1 MIKFIKSMQRA
12 EWKMLFAPIVSM
24 FIFTIGNGFFTT
36 LTTIQ
41 LKRFDSPAWM
51 IGVISAAFFT
61 GLLIASYHAQK
72 FIIRVGH
79 IRAYAS
85 FASLI
90 AVCATLQGLLHND
103 LIWLVLRFI
112 CGYCLAGLFIIIES
126 WCLNG
131 SEFSHKGRIFAIY
144 MFSYYFAQA
153 IGQLLLKTHFDFVLT
168 PFCIIAGI
176 VSFSVIPVCVTR
188 FTAPKLEL
196 PAELS
201 PVLYLKKVP
210 LGAIGS
216 MVAGLILSSIYA
228 ILPLALTDL
237 HFSEAYIAYLMS
249 VTILGGTVLQLPIG
263 KLSDRT
269 DRRLILLLSGLI
281 VFVSSL
287 IFLFIHETYWM
298 VFVILF
304 IMGGGAFV
312 IYPLSISHATDY
324 IQKSDT
330 IAVLSAMSLFYGVGS
345 SVGPVITS
353 GVVKIFGPLS
363 LFVAIGIVCLALMIY
378 TVVRMF
384 VRVSATKSER
394 ANFVAATQ
402 EVVIGAEHA
411 LQKELK
417 R

>member
-1 MIKFIKSMQRA
+1 MVKFVKFTQKTELS
-12 EWKMLFAPIVSM
+12 MLFAPIISM

-51 IGVISAAFFT
+51 IGIISAAFFT

-79 IRAYAS
+79 IRAYAV

-90 AVCATLQGLLHND
+90 AVCSTLQGLLHND
-103 LIWLVLRFI
+103 LVWFVLRFV

-126 WCLNG
+126 WCLDG

-153 IGQLLLKTHFDFVLT
+153 MGQLLLKVHFDFVLT

-176 VSFSVIPVCVTR
+176 VSFSVIPVCVTK

-196 PAELS
+196 PMELS
-201 PVLYLKKVP
+201 PLLYLKKVP

-216 MVAGLILSSIYA
+216 IVAGLVLSSIYA
-228 ILPLALTDL
+228 ILPLVLSDL
-237 HFSEAYIAYLMS
+237 RFSATYIAYLMS
-249 VTILGGTVLQLPIG
+249 VTILGGTVFQLPIG
-263 KLSDRT
+263 KLSDHT

-281 VFVSSL
+281 VFVSSF
-287 IFLFIHETYWM
+287 IFLFIHNTYWI
-298 VFVILF
+298 VFIILF

-330 IAVLSAMSLFYGVGS
+330 IAVLSAMSLFYGLGS
-345 SVGPVITS
+345 SVGPIITS
-353 GVVKIFGPLS
+353 NLVKMFGPLS
-363 LFVAIGIVCLALMIY
+363 LFVAVGVVCLALIVY
-378 TVVRMF
+378 TVVRM
-384 VRVSATKSER
+384 VIRVSATESER
-394 ANFVAATQ
+394 SHFVAATQ

-411 LQKELK
+411 LEEELN